1 MANRPTR
8 TPAKDDVFFGALAAG
23 DIIIDAADKAEYARA
38 SVYEWR
44 KSDTAFSARWDESV
58 EAAIQRLEKEADRRA
73 HEGEPELILHK
84 GAPVMVDDGKGGKV
98 ALTVRKRSD
107 VLLIFRLKALRPE
120 IYRERMDMRGEV
132 NVTFGLADRLEQA
145 RRRAKKTPAK

>member
-1 MANRPTR
+1 MGKPTIR
-8 TPAKDDVFFGALAAG
+8 TPEKDATFFEALAG
-23 DIIIDAADKAEYARA
+23 GGIIVEAADRAGYARA

-44 KSDTAFSARWDESV
+44 KTDTAFSAAWDTAI

-73 HEGEPELILHK
+73 HDGEPELVLHK

-107 VLLIFRLKALRPE
+107 LLLIFRLKALRPE

>member
-8 TPAKDDVFFGALAAG
+8 TPEKDEVFFAEICAG
-23 DIIIDAADKAEYARA
+23 GIVVEAADRAGYARR

-44 KSDTAFSARWDESV
+44 KSDTEFSARWDSAI

-73 HEGEPELILHK
+73 HDGEPELILHK
-84 GAPVMVDDGKGGKV
+84 GAPVMVDDGNGGKV

-107 VLLIFRLKALRPE
+107 LLLIFRLKALRPE
-120 IYRERMDMRGEV
+120 IYRERVDMRGEV
-132 NVTFGLADRLEQA
+132 NVTFGLADRLEAA
-145 RRRAKKTPAK
+145 RKRAKDKTK